1 MLFEEFAD
9 SAFGLPFVCAIL
21 ACLLVTAGYRSP
33 YMSSLAIPAPT
44 PGKFP
49 LKSFARS
56 ATVVFLALIIAASL
70 MFAHRFPVG
79 LTLISVGALML
90 MFLPPDRPEPT

>member
-1 MLFEEFAD
+1 MLFDEFAD

-21 ACLLVTAGYRSP
+21 ACLVVSAGYMSP
-33 YMSSLAIPAPT
+33 YMNGLAIPALASA
-44 PGKFP
+44 KFP

-56 ATVVFLALIIAASL
+56 ATVVFLPLIIGASL
-70 MFAHRFPVG
+70 LFAHRFPVG

-90 MFLPPDRPEPT
+90 MYLPPDRPEAT